1 MLVDL
6 EKKKIQF
13 LSDANI
19 SKAVVVCSHER
30 SGTHFLMNSIALN
43 SLYSVEPFVDFEYM
57 HLGDVIN
64 FHKSDH
70 VSNFIKKIAFIKKK
84 RHKIWVI
91 KFDQIT
97 PSSIHFQKFI

>member
-19 SKAVVVCSHER
+19 NKVIVVCSHER

-43 SLYSVEPFVDFEYM
+43 SHYSVEPFVDFDYM
-57 HLGDVIN
+57 NLGDVIN

-84 RHKIWVI
+84 IQDMGYQV
-91 KFDQIT
+91 
-97 PSSIHFQKFI
+97 

>member
-43 SLYSVEPFVDFEYM
+43 SL
-57 HLGDVIN
+57 
-64 FHKSDH
+64 
-70 VSNFIKKIAFIKKK
+70 
-84 RHKIWVI
+84 
-91 KFDQIT
+91 
-97 PSSIHFQKFI
+97 